1 MKKNIFS
8 KILVAVAL
16 VVAPIAMSSCSNEDN
31 FWSEAVTILGKGVQH
46 HEATIVK
53 GETLQLRANTGI
65 LINGNGFTWS
75 SSNTEVATV
84 DQNGL
89 VKALKAGETT
99 IAAQTIGEDVR
110 YTGEIRLTVVNQGV
124 GQVDDQIDQSEA
136 E

>member
-1 MKKNIFS
+1 M
-8 KILVAVAL
+8 
-16 VVAPIAMSSCSNEDN
+16 
-31 FWSEAVTILGKGVQH
+31 
-46 HEATIVK
+46 
-53 GETLQLRANTGI
+53 
-65 LINGNGFTWS
+65 
-75 SSNTEVATV
+75 ATV

-110 YTGEIRLTVVNQGV
+110 YTGEIRLTVVNLGV

>member
-53 GETLQLRANTGI
+53 G
-65 LINGNGFTWS
+65 
-75 SSNTEVATV
+75 
-84 DQNGL
+84 
-89 VKALKAGETT
+89 
-99 IAAQTIGEDVR
+99 
-110 YTGEIRLTVVNQGV
+110 
-124 GQVDDQIDQSEA
+124 
-136 E
+136 